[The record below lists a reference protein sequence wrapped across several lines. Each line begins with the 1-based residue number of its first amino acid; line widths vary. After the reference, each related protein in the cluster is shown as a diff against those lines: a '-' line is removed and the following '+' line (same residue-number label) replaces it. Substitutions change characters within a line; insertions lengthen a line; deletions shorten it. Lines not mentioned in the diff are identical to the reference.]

1 MNTAIS
7 ETFGVSEE
15 VVNEAAAS
23 CAKLLAKWY
32 GSEEAAI
39 QALTQEAAD
48 TAQIAMMGHIKQQ
61 RAMTLSA
68 HMNQRKFAGAVLHEV
83 KHPHQRLI
91 DQPKENYMTPAE
103 IAQALADWE
112 AHQKAKQEIKARA
125 KR

>member
-1 MNTAIS
+1 MNTAIK

-32 GSEEAAI
+32 GSDEAAI
-39 QALTQEAAD
+39 EALTQDTVD

-68 HMNQRKFAGAVLHEV
+68 HMSDFKFARAVLHEV
-83 KHPHQRLI
+83 KHPHRLT
-91 DQPKENYMTPAE
+91 DDYAAWSQT
-103 IAQALADWE
+103 
-112 AHQKAKQEIKARA
+112 
-125 KR
+125 